1 MLLSVRELVAGYG
14 AFQALRRVSLDV
26 EEGEGVTM
34 LGANGAGKT
43 TLVKTIVGLIKPRSG
58 VIEFDGHRIERLPSY
73 EVIKKGICICPEGG
87 GCFPEMSVM
96 KNLMMGTVLLADRS
110 LIKNAYDRVVNLF
123 PQLEGRKTQ
132 KAGSLSGGERQM
144 LAIGRA
150 LMGIPR
156 VLLMDEP
163 SLGLAPM
170 VISNIFK
177 TIRRLRSEGL
187 TMMLVEQNAQTSLE
201 IADRGYV
208 MELGKITISGTSDE
222 LRYNE
227 LVRKAYWGI

>member
-1 MLLSVRELVAGYG
+1 MGLSVRELIAGYG
-14 AFQALRRVSLDV
+14 AFQALRMVSLDV
-26 EEGEGVTM
+26 EEGEGVTI

-43 TLVKTIVGLIKPRSG
+43 TLVKTIVGLIKPQSG

-73 EVIKKGICICPEGG
+73 QVIKKGICVCPEGG

-96 KNLMMGTVLLADRS
+96 KNLMMGTVLLADR
-110 LIKNAYDRVVNLF
+110 LFIKNAYDRVVNLF
-123 PQLEGRKTQ
+123 PQLESRKTQ

-150 LMGIPR
+150 LMGMPR

-177 TIRRLRSEGL
+177 TIGTLHSEGL
-187 TMMLVEQNAQTSLE
+187 TIMLVEQNAKNHWKLLTEGTSWNWERLPFLGPVTSFDTTSL
-201 IADRGYV
+201 
-208 MELGKITISGTSDE
+208 
-222 LRYNE
+222 
-227 LVRKAYWGI
+227 

>member
-1 MLLSVRELVAGYG
+1 MGLSVRELIAGYG
-14 AFQALRRVSLDV
+14 GFQALRMVSLDV
-26 EEGEGVTM
+26 EEGEGVTI

-43 TLVKTIVGLIKPRSG
+43 TLIKTIVGLI
-58 VIEFDGHRIERLPSY
+58 EFDGNRIDQLPSY
-73 EVIKKGICICPEGG
+73 EIIKKGICVCPEGG

-96 KNLMMGTVLLADRS
+96 KNLMMGTVLLADR
-110 LIKNAYDRVVNLF
+110 LFIKNAYDRVVNLF
-123 PQLEGRKTQ
+123 PQLESRKTQ

-150 LMGIPR
+150 LMGMPR

-177 TIRRLRSEGL
+177 TIGTLHSEGL
-187 TMMLVEQNAQTSLE
+187 TIMLVEQNAQKSLE